1 MKTTLC
7 TNNLFRLSVV
17 LLACSPALG
26 FECPSSVLLLNS
38 VGQDFTAQRNIK
50 AEDLEVTV
58 DGKRAPI
65 ISLALSSGPHR
76 VVLIVDASSSMHPSD
91 ERPGWRRTSLFT
103 ATFAA
108 DSAPEG
114 APLAMLTISD
124 EPRRESDAF
133 ETRERVERRILDLAK
148 TEPHGKTALLDSI
161 DQALSMLGTPGL
173 GDAIYVVSDGGDN
186 HSHVSFS
193 KLKEKLVS
201 HRVRVFVFPLPV
213 EKFRTTSEE
222 QYGEDRM
229 EELAEFSGGYVIR
242 VPWTEITGK
251 EQTWLERSATQI
263 RDQAQV
269 IYEVKL
275 DIPGEAGRE
284 RKLKVAVK
292 KKDRNNSTLAY
303 PRQLAACPSQP

>member
-1 MKTTLC
+1 MKTILGMS
-7 TNNLFRLSVV
+7 NLFRLSVV

-26 FECPSSVLLLNS
+26 FECPSPVLLLNS

-58 DGKRAPI
+58 EGKRAPI

-133 ETRERVERRILDLAK
+133 ETRERVERRIMDLVK
-148 TEPHGKTALLDSI
+148 TDPHGKTALFDSI
-161 DQALSMLGTPGL
+161 DQALSLLGTPEL

-201 HRVRVFVFPLPV
+201 HGVRVFVFPLPV
-213 EKFRTTSEE
+213 EEFRTTSEE
-222 QYGEDRM
+222 HYSEDRM
-229 EELAEFSGGYVIR
+229 EQLAEFSGGFVIR
-242 VPWTEITGK
+242 VPWSEIRGK
-251 EQTWLERSATQI
+251 EQAWLENSATQI
-263 RDQAQV
+263 RDQAQAM
-269 IYEVKL
+269 YEVKL
-275 DIPGEAGRE
+275 DIPGASEHV
-284 RKLKVAVK
+284 RKVK
-292 KKDRNNSTLAY
+292 IVVNKRTRNGGTLAY

>member
-1 MKTTLC
+1 MKRIFGTSKS
-7 TNNLFRLSVV
+7 FRLSVV
-17 LLACSPALG
+17 LFACSPALG
-26 FECPSSVLLLNS
+26 FECPNPILLLNS

-58 DGKRAPI
+58 DGKPVAI
-65 ISLALSSGPHR
+65 VSLSLTSGPHR

-114 APLAMLTISD
+114 APLAMLTIRD

-148 TEPHGKTALLDSI
+148 TEPHGKTALFDSI
-161 DQALSMLGTPGL
+161 DQALALLGTPKL

-193 KLKEKLVS
+193 RLKEKLVS
-201 HRVRVFVFPLPV
+201 HGVRVFVFPLPG
-213 EKFRTTSEE
+213 EQFRTTSEE
-222 QYGEDRM
+222 QYGADRM
-229 EELAEFSGGYVIR
+229 EGLAEFSGGYVIR

-251 EQTWLERSATQI
+251 EQAWLERSATQI
-263 RDQAQV
+263 RNQAQAM
-269 IYEVKL
+269 YELKL
-275 DIPGEAGRE
+275 DIPGASGRI
-284 RKLKVAVK
+284 RKVKVVVNKGA
-292 KKDRNNSTLAY
+292 RNGGALAY
-303 PRQLAACPSQP
+303 PRELAACPSQP